1 MQDKPAQGCFFEH
14 RKNHAGKNLTDTEH
28 TVLEYI
34 LDHLDT
40 VQTEGVRGVARANYT
55 STSTIMRLARK
66 MNYSGFVDM
75 CYKLRSLVETP
86 RQTMQEEEDFLNG
99 FSTQSLL
106 NYNTYTQLKVC
117 AEKLL
122 EQRDKMIFVYGTGF
136 SGTVATYLTQ
146 KLVNMGI
153 LCFSATAAIPWA
165 FLRIRWSGWGCFSAS
180 PNPARPRWCAIRS
193 RPRRKTAC
201 ALWQLPASR
210 RTAWPVRR
218 PMVPGGEPVEAGRPE
233 HHAQHLFSAGDDA
246 HRADRLRIPPP
257 VHGKRHQVRM
267 SVHFAQKNHGFL
279 NKSNRNA
286 LLFWVTRF
294 HLFKKCLHL
303 RWFVR

>member
-1 MQDKPAQGCFFEH
+1 MNIEKITQ
-14 RKNHAGKNLTDTEH
+14 GKNLTDTER

-75 CYKLRSLVETP
+75 CYKLRSFTETP
-86 RQTMQEEEDFLNG
+86 HQTMQEEEDFLNG

-122 EQRDKMIFVYGTGF
+122 EQRDKMTFVYGTGF

-153 LCFSATAAIPWA
+153 LCFRKYPGPDGDV
-165 FLRIRWSGWGCFSAS
+165 FLHLQIRRDRDG
-180 PNPARPRWCAIRS
+180 ARQDQDRAGK
-193 RPRRKTAC
+193 RRVHC
-201 ALWQLPASR
+201 GHYR
-210 RTAWPVRR
+210 RAGEQRGPVR
-218 PMVPGGEPVEAGRPE
+218 
-233 HHAQHLFSAGDDA
+233 
-246 HRADRLRIPPP
+246 
-257 VHGKRHQVRM
+257 
-267 SVHFAQKNHGFL
+267 
-279 NKSNRNA
+279 
-286 LLFWVTRF
+286 
-294 HLFKKCLHL
+294 
-303 RWFVR
+303 

>member
-1 MQDKPAQGCFFEH
+1 MNIEKITQ
-14 RKNHAGKNLTDTEH
+14 GKNLTDTER

-75 CYKLRSLVETP
+75 CYKLRSFTETP
-86 RQTMQEEEDFLNG
+86 HQTMQEEEDFLNG

-106 NYNTYTQLKVC
+106 NYNTYTQLKIC

-146 KLVNMGI
+146 KLVNRLPTAMRIPAMG
-153 LCFSATAAIPWA
+153 
-165 FLRIRWSGWGCFSAS
+165 RIRTGMNIALENRCNAS
-180 PNPARPRWCAIRS
+180 ITLS
-193 RPRRKTAC
+193 F
-201 ALWQLPASR
+201 
-210 RTAWPVRR
+210 
-218 PMVPGGEPVEAGRPE
+218 MG
-233 HHAQHLFSAGDDA
+233 
-246 HRADRLRIPPP
+246 
-257 VHGKRHQVRM
+257 
-267 SVHFAQKNHGFL
+267 
-279 NKSNRNA
+279 
-286 LLFWVTRF
+286 
-294 HLFKKCLHL
+294 
-303 RWFVR
+303 

>member
-1 MQDKPAQGCFFEH
+1 MNIEKITQ
-14 RKNHAGKNLTDTEH
+14 GKNLTDTER

-75 CYKLRSLVETP
+75 CYKLRSFTETP
-86 RQTMQEEEDFLNG
+86 HQTMQEEEDFLNG

-122 EQRDKMIFVYGTGF
+122 EQRDKMTFIYGTGF

-153 LCFSATAAIPWA
+153 LCFSATGGDSVGI
-165 FLRIRWSGWGCFSAS
+165 FENTLDRMGLFFGISKSGETTMV
-180 PNPARPRWCAIRS
+180 RDKI
-193 RPRRKTAC
+193 
-201 ALWQLPASR
+201 
-210 RTAWPVRR
+210 RTARENGVFT
-218 PMVPGGEPVEAGRPE
+218 VAITGEQENSVGRYADLWFRVENQWKLDDQNTMPNTF
-233 HHAQHLFSAGDDA
+233 FSAGDDA
-246 HRADRLRIPPP
+246 HRADRLRVPPP
-257 VHGKRHQVRM
+257 VHGKRHQVRAL
-267 SVHFAQKNHGFL
+267 VRFAQKNHGFL

>member
-1 MQDKPAQGCFFEH
+1 MNIEKITQ
-14 RKNHAGKNLTDTEH
+14 GKNLTDTER

-75 CYKLRSLVETP
+75 CYKLRSFTETP
-86 RQTMQEEEDFLNG
+86 HQTMQEEEDFLNG

-122 EQRDKMIFVYGTGF
+122 EQRDKMTFVYGTGF

-153 LCFSATAAIPWA
+153 LCFSATGGDSVGI
-165 FLRIRWSGWGCFSAS
+165 FENTLDRMGMFFCISKSGETAMV
-180 PNPARPRWCAIRS
+180 RDKI
-193 RPRRKTAC
+193 KTAQENGVC
-201 ALWQLPASR
+201 TVAITGEQENSVGRYADLWFR
-210 RTAWPVRR
+210 
-218 PMVPGGEPVEAGRPE
+218 VENQWKLDDQNTMPNTF
-233 HHAQHLFSAGDDA
+233 FSTGDDA
-246 HRADRLRIPPP
+246 HRADYLRVPPP

-267 SVHFAQKNHGFL
+267 SVHFAQKSHGFL

-303 RWFVR
+303 RWFVG

>member
-1 MQDKPAQGCFFEH
+1 MNIEKITQ
-14 RKNHAGKNLTDTEH
+14 GKNLTDTER

-75 CYKLRSLVETP
+75 CYKLRSFTETP
-86 RQTMQEEEDFLNG
+86 HQTMQEEEDFLNG

-122 EQRDKMIFVYGTGF
+122 EQRDKMTFVYGTGF

-153 LCFSATAAIPWA
+153 LCFSATGGDSVGI
-165 FLRIRWSGWGCFSAS
+165 FENTLDRMGMFFCISKSGETSMV
-180 PNPARPRWCAIRS
+180 RDKI
-193 RPRRKTAC
+193 KTAQENGVC
-201 ALWQLPASR
+201 TVAI
-210 RTAWPVRR
+210 T
-218 PMVPGGEPVEAGRPE
+218 GEQENSVGRY
-233 HHAQHLFSAGDDA
+233 ADLFSTGDDA
-246 HRADRLRIPPP
+246 HRADYLRVPPP
-257 VHGKRHQVRM
+257 VHGKRHRVRM

-294 HLFKKCLHL
+294 HLFKKCLQL
-303 RWFVR
+303 RCFVG

>member
-1 MQDKPAQGCFFEH
+1 MNIEKITQ
-14 RKNHAGKNLTDTEH
+14 GKNLTDTEH

-153 LCFSATAAIPWA
+153 LCFSATGGDSVGI
-165 FLRIRWSGWGCFSAS
+165 FENTLERMGMFFGISKSGETSMV
-180 PNPARPRWCAIRS
+180 RDKI
-193 RPRRKTAC
+193 KTAQENGVC
-201 ALWQLPASR
+201 TVAITGEQENSVGRYADLWFR
-210 RTAWPVRR
+210 
-218 PMVPGGEPVEAGRPE
+218 VEN
-233 HHAQHLFSAGDDA
+233 QWKLDDQNTAGDDA

>member
-1 MQDKPAQGCFFEH
+1 MNIEKITQ
-14 RKNHAGKNLTDTEH
+14 GKNLTDTER

-66 MNYSGFVDM
+66 M
-75 CYKLRSLVETP
+75 
-86 RQTMQEEEDFLNG
+86 
-99 FSTQSLL
+99 

-153 LCFSATAAIPWA
+153 LCFSATGGDSVGI
-165 FLRIRWSGWGCFSAS
+165 FENTLDRMGLFFGISKSGETSMV
-180 PNPARPRWCAIRS
+180 RDKI
-193 RPRRKTAC
+193 KTAQENGVC
-201 ALWQLPASR
+201 TVAITGEQENSVGRYADLWFRVENQWKLDDQNTMPNTFFPQVMMLIELIAYEYR
-210 RTAWPVRR
+210 RLC
-218 PMVPGGEPVEAGRPE
+218 MENG
-233 HHAQHLFSAGDDA
+233 
-246 HRADRLRIPPP
+246 I
-257 VHGKRHQVRM
+257 K
-267 SVHFAQKNHGFL
+267 
-279 NKSNRNA
+279 
-286 LLFWVTRF
+286 
-294 HLFKKCLHL
+294 
-303 RWFVR
+303 

>member
-1 MQDKPAQGCFFEH
+1 MNIEKITQ
-14 RKNHAGKNLTDTEH
+14 GKNLTDTER

-75 CYKLRSLVETP
+75 CYKLRSFTETP
-86 RQTMQEEEDFLNG
+86 HQTMQEEEDFLNG

-106 NYNTYTQLKVC
+106 NYNTYTQLKIC

-122 EQRDKMIFVYGTGF
+122 EQRDKMTFVYGTGF

-153 LCFSATAAIPWA
+153 LCFSATGGDSVGIFENTLDRMGVFFGISKSGETTMVRDKIRTARENGVFTVAITGEQENSVAGTPTYG
-165 FLRIRWSGWGCFSAS
+165 SGWRTSGSWTTRTPCPTPFF
-180 PNPARPRWCAIRS
+180 
-193 RPRRKTAC
+193 RR
-201 ALWQLPASR
+201 
-210 RTAWPVRR
+210 
-218 PMVPGGEPVEAGRPE
+218 
-233 HHAQHLFSAGDDA
+233 
-246 HRADRLRIPPP
+246 
-257 VHGKRHQVRM
+257 
-267 SVHFAQKNHGFL
+267 
-279 NKSNRNA
+279 
-286 LLFWVTRF
+286 
-294 HLFKKCLHL
+294 
-303 RWFVR
+303 

>member
-1 MQDKPAQGCFFEH
+1 MNIEKITQ
-14 RKNHAGKNLTDTEH
+14 GKNLTDTER

-75 CYKLRSLVETP
+75 CYKLRSFTETP
-86 RQTMQEEEDFLNG
+86 HQTMQEEEDFLNG

-153 LCFSATAAIPWA
+153 LCFSATGGDSVGI
-165 FLRIRWSGWGCFSAS
+165 FENTLDRMGVFFGISKSGETTMV
-180 PNPARPRWCAIRS
+180 RDKI
-193 RPRRKTAC
+193 
-201 ALWQLPASR
+201 
-210 RTAWPVRR
+210 RTARENGVFTVAITGEQENSVGRYADL
-218 PMVPGGEPVEAGRPE
+218 MVPGGEPVEAGRSE

-246 HRADRLRIPPP
+246 HRADRLRVPPP
-257 VHGKRHQVRM
+257 VHGKRHQVRTI
-267 SVHFAQKNHGFL
+267 VRFAQKNHGFL

-294 HLFKKCLHL
+294 HLFKNCLHL
-303 RWFVR
+303 RWFVG